1 MYANACITLLS
12 RHALFILKLNPTP
25 ALFQSRARGC
35 TMTDKNA
42 RQPIRHFFIKKS
54 IQYKIIGKII
64 FVVFLTALLTTI
76 TVSLVYN
83 AKSQNGRFYYMGNDA
98 KQDLELDNILEIVLP
113 SVIGAQVISMLIGLG
128 IGLFSSRKIAVP
140 IYKFEKWVTQL
151 KTGNLLT
158 RIEFRE
164 KEEMEDLTHECNT
177 LVDFYRD
184 KFVLINEAV
193 CNLEKKNDSNPEI
206 KEPIAALRQILQKV
220 NFN

>member
-1 MYANACITLLS
+1 
-12 RHALFILKLNPTP
+12 
-25 ALFQSRARGC
+25 
-35 TMTDKNA
+35 MTDKNS

-76 TVSLVYN
+76 TVSLMYN
-83 AKSQNGRFYYMGNDA
+83 AKSQNGRFYYMGNDT

-113 SVIGAQVISMLIGLG
+113 SVIGAQVISMLIGVG

-184 KFVLINEAV
+184 KFVQIHEAV
-193 CNLEKKNDSNPEI
+193 LSLERQADLDPAA
-206 KEPIAALRQILQKV
+206 KEQVAALRSVLQKV
-220 NFN
+220 NFH

>member
-1 MYANACITLLS
+1 
-12 RHALFILKLNPTP
+12 
-25 ALFQSRARGC
+25 
-35 TMTDKNA
+35 MTDKNA